1 MVVLRL
7 KQRLQCS
14 RVASTAEPVVPHPNL
29 QDPHTSWCCSWH
41 TPDSLRLNLWDKP
54 WDENSILPSEF
65 QPKPSS
71 CWAFASF
78 SDLFGNILAVSVQC
92 LFKHASCHFKQVAC
106 PSGHA
111 SDRKHVCQPACK
123 NLLIKSN
130 QISWRLNAAHH
141 RSPSCLAVVSA
152 CCLFQTNKNIV
163 LSSLRDRVTAVS
175 CLDWWVTIIC
185 LFIRYWW
192 SFMDCSCHY
201 PLLSHYTLCHTP

>member
-7 KQRLQCS
+7 KQRSQCS
-14 RVASTAEPVVPHPNL
+14 RVASTAEPVIPHPNL
-29 QDPHTSWCCSWH
+29 QDPHTWWCCCWH
-41 TPDSLRLNLWDKP
+41 TPDSLPLNLWDKP
-54 WDENSILPSEF
+54 WDKNSILLSEF
-65 QPKPSS
+65 QPKQSS
-71 CWAFASF
+71 CWDFASF
-78 SDLFGNILAVSVQC
+78 SDLFGNILVVSVQC

-123 NLLIKSN
+123 NLLIN
-130 QISWRLNAAHH
+130 QFMFCWCQISWRLNAAHRRLSLLSFSNKQKH
-141 RSPSCLAVVSA
+141 RFVIAQRPSDRCVVSGL
-152 CCLFQTNKNIV
+152 C
-163 LSSLRDRVTAVS
+163 
-175 CLDWWVTIIC
+175 VTIIC